1 MAFGA
6 ADQSNSTKPV
16 FSVASFAGAN
26 GVAAELLLQFVA
38 GGTVNDCCGADVDAQ
53 PSKSASTYQAIVP
66 VVSVE
71 CNVVAIAGAVASGA
85 NSAPLAPL
93 IRAQTR

>member
-6 ADQSNSTKPV
+6 ADQSNSTKPM
-16 FSVASFAGAN
+16 FRVASLAGAS
-26 GVAAELLLQFVA
+26 GVAAELLQLCA
-38 GGTVNDCCGADVDAQ
+38 GGTVNDCCGADVEAQ

-71 CNVVAIAGAVASGA
+71 CSVVAIAGAVASGA
-85 NSAPLAPL
+85 KSAPLAPL